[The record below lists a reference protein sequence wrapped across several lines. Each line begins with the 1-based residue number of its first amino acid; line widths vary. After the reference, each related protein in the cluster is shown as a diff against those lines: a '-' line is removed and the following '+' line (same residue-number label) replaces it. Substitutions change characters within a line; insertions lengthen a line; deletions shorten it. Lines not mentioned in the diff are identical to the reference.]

1 MRRAGGG
8 RETPAMTCSLDPAAA
23 VAAAAAG
30 GGGIGVGGVV
40 GGWGCC

>member
-8 RETPAMTCSLDPAAA
+8 RETPAMTCSLGP
-23 VAAAAAG
+23 AAAAAG